1 MNERADRSGGATP
14 GGDRTHRVPVLVV
27 GGSLV
32 GLSTSVFLGRLG
44 VRHTLVERHTGT
56 SIHPRGRGNNV
67 RTMEIFRVAGT
78 EPDIRRAAA
87 TLADNHG
94 ILQTPT
100 LVGDAGEW
108 LFKQIDA
115 GGGLARFSPS
125 SWCLCSQNDLEP
137 ELLTHATNLGGDVR
151 FGTELLS
158 FEADAEG
165 VTAIVKS
172 RETGEHTT
180 IRADYMVA
188 ADGPRSPVR
197 EQLGIGQSGPGDLF
211 HNVSI
216 TFRSRRLADVVGE
229 RRFIVCYLTD
239 ENADGALLP
248 VDNRENWV
256 FHAPW
261 HPEQGETVEDFT
273 DERCAAHIRRAIGDP
288 DLDVEITG
296 KAPWHAA
303 QRVARSYRSGRV
315 LLAGDSAHEMSPTGA
330 FGSNTG
336 IQDAHNLAWKLA
348 AVLEGWAGEAL
359 LDTYDTERRPVAEAT
374 SARAA
379 ARSVEHSH
387 PGFAP
392 PPVMGGGGP
401 GAAGGPDGAPGAA
414 PGAGPDGVPGAGPGG
429 GFGGGSGGV
438 PGAGP
443 GGLSGAGSVAGSGVG
458 LAGGPGGSVGAGA
471 GGAPGAGSGG
481 VSGAGS
487 DGLPGAGSGGV
498 PGGPVAGAGSGV
510 GFDGGPGGG
519 FGGGSGGV
527 PGAGPGGLSGA
538 GSVAGP
544 GGSGGAGSGAG
555 FAGGPGGS
563 SGGVPG
569 GAPGAGSGGRP
580 GGMPG
585 ASGPGGRP
593 GGRPGGGPQ
602 RGILNVALGYRYP
615 QGAVVGADAASPVV
629 PEGLDL
635 TGAPGSRAP
644 HLWLRQGDARVS
656 TLDLYE
662 DSLVLLSD
670 AAQPTGWHE
679 AATRVAAELRVPLKP
694 YRVGGTP
701 EADLVPDDEETDWA
715 RAHGVTR
722 GGAVLIRPDGFVA
735 WRSPGPAPDPESM
748 LRQVVGTVLA
758 RT

>member
-1 MNERADRSGGATP
+1 MNERADRSGGAAP

-32 GLSTSVFLGRLG
+32 GLSTSLFLGRLG
-44 VRHTLVERHTGT
+44 VRHTLVERHAGT

-67 RTMEIFRVAGT
+67 RTMEIFRVAGA

-94 ILQTPT
+94 ILQAPT
-100 LVGDAGEW
+100 LAGEGEW
-108 LFKQIDA
+108 LFRQIDP

-137 ELLTHATNLGGDVR
+137 ELLAHAVNLGGDLR

-158 FEADAEG
+158 FETDTEG

-180 IRADYMVA
+180 IRADYLVA

-216 TFRSRRLADVVGE
+216 TFRSRRLADVVGD

-273 DERCAAHIRRAIGDP
+273 EERCAAHIRRAIGDP

-348 AVLEGWAGEAL
+348 AVLEGWAGEGL

-379 ARSVEHSH
+379 HRSVEHSH

-401 GAAGGPDGAPGAA
+401 CAGTASAAAGGAF
-414 PGAGPDGVPGAGPGG
+414 GP
-429 GFGGGSGGV
+429 
-438 PGAGP
+438 
-443 GGLSGAGSVAGSGVG
+443 
-458 LAGGPGGSVGAGA
+458 GGPGGPPRGK
-471 GGAPGAGSGG
+471 
-481 VSGAGS
+481 
-487 DGLPGAGSGGV
+487 
-498 PGGPVAGAGSGV
+498 
-510 GFDGGPGGG
+510 
-519 FGGGSGGV
+519 
-527 PGAGPGGLSGA
+527 
-538 GSVAGP
+538 
-544 GGSGGAGSGAG
+544 
-555 FAGGPGGS
+555 
-563 SGGVPG
+563 
-569 GAPGAGSGGRP
+569 
-580 GGMPG
+580 
-585 ASGPGGRP
+585 
-593 GGRPGGGPQ
+593 GGPQ

-615 QGAVVGADAASPVV
+615 RGAVVGADPATPVV

-644 HLWLRQGDARVS
+644 HLWLRRGEERLS

-679 AATRVAAELRVPLKP
+679 AAAEVAAGLRVPLHS

-701 EADLVPDDEETDWA
+701 GADLAPDDEETDWA

-722 GGAVLIRPDGFVA
+722 GGAVLVRPDGFVA
-735 WRSPGPAPDPESM
+735 WRSPGPAPDPAAM

>member
-1 MNERADRSGGATP
+1 MNERADRSGGATQ

-32 GLSTSVFLGRLG
+32 GLSMSVFLGRLG
-44 VRHTLVERHTGT
+44 VRHTLVERHAGT

-108 LFKQIDA
+108 LFKQIDP
-115 GGGLARFSPS
+115 GNGLARFSPS

-137 ELLTHATNLGGDVR
+137 ELLTHAVNLGGDLR

-158 FEADAEG
+158 FEAGTEG

-180 IRADYMVA
+180 IRADYLVA

-216 TFRSRRLADVVGE
+216 TFRSRRLADVVGD
-229 RRFIVCYLTD
+229 RRFIVCYLTE

-296 KAPWHAA
+296 RAPWHAA

-348 AVLEGWAGEAL
+348 AVLEGWAGEGL
-359 LDTYDTERRPVAEAT
+359 LDTYDMERRPVAEAT

-379 ARSVEHSH
+379 HRSVEHSH

-401 GAAGGPDGAPGAA
+401 GGAPG
-414 PGAGPDGVPGAGPGG
+414 GPGG
-429 GFGGGSGGV
+429 VGG
-438 PGAGP
+438 
-443 GGLSGAGSVAGSGVG
+443 
-458 LAGGPGGSVGAGA
+458 AGGPGGPGGA
-471 GGAPGAGSGG
+471 GGPGRTAGGPEGPGGPGAASGG
-481 VSGAGS
+481 VRGPGGPGGPGGASGG
-487 DGLPGAGSGGV
+487 PGGV
-498 PGGPVAGAGSGV
+498 PGG
-510 GFDGGPGGG
+510 GG
-519 FGGGSGGV
+519 
-527 PGAGPGGLSGA
+527 
-538 GSVAGP
+538 
-544 GGSGGAGSGAG
+544 
-555 FAGGPGGS
+555 
-563 SGGVPG
+563 PG
-569 GAPGAGSGGRP
+569 GAPGRG
-580 GGMPG
+580 
-585 ASGPGGRP
+585 
-593 GGRPGGGPQ
+593 PGGGPQ

-615 QGAVVGADAASPVV
+615 RGAVVGADPATPVV

-644 HLWLRQGDARVS
+644 HLWVRRGEERLS

-679 AATRVAAELRVPLKP
+679 AAAEVAAEMRVPLKP

-701 EADLVPDDEETDWA
+701 GADLVPDDEETDWA

-722 GGAVLIRPDGFVA
+722 GGAVLVRPDGFVA
-735 WRSPGPAPDPESM
+735 WRSPGPAPDPASM
-748 LRQVVGTVLA
+748 LRQVVGSVLA

>member
-1 MNERADRSGGATP
+1 MNERADRSGGATQ

-32 GLSTSVFLGRLG
+32 GLSMSVFLGRLG
-44 VRHTLVERHTGT
+44 VRHTLVERHAGT

-108 LFKQIDA
+108 LFKQIDP
-115 GGGLARFSPS
+115 GNGLARFSPS

-137 ELLTHATNLGGDVR
+137 ELLTHAVDLGGDLR

-158 FEADAEG
+158 FEAGTEG

-180 IRADYMVA
+180 IRADYLVA

-216 TFRSRRLADVVGE
+216 TFRSRRLADVVGD
-229 RRFIVCYLTD
+229 RRFIVCYLTE

-296 KAPWHAA
+296 RAPWHAA

-348 AVLEGWAGEAL
+348 AVLEGWAGEGL
-359 LDTYDTERRPVAEAT
+359 LDTYDMERRPVAEAT

-379 ARSVEHSH
+379 HRSVEHSH

-401 GAAGGPDGAPGAA
+401 G
-414 PGAGPDGVPGAGPGG
+414 GVPGGPGG
-429 GFGGGSGGV
+429 VGG
-438 PGAGP
+438 
-443 GGLSGAGSVAGSGVG
+443 
-458 LAGGPGGSVGAGA
+458 AGGPGGPGGA
-471 GGAPGAGSGG
+471 GGPGRTAGGPEGPGGPGAASGG
-481 VSGAGS
+481 VR
-487 DGLPGAGSGGV
+487 
-498 PGGPVAGAGSGV
+498 GP
-510 GFDGGPGGG
+510 GGPGG
-519 FGGGSGGV
+519 
-527 PGAGPGGLSGA
+527 
-538 GSVAGP
+538 
-544 GGSGGAGSGAG
+544 
-555 FAGGPGGS
+555 
-563 SGGVPG
+563 PG
-569 GAPGAGSGGRP
+569 GAPG
-580 GGMPG
+580 
-585 ASGPGGRP
+585 GPGGAP
-593 GGRPGGGPQ
+593 GGGGPGGAPGRGPGGGPQ

-615 QGAVVGADAASPVV
+615 RGAVVGADPATPVV

-644 HLWLRQGDARVS
+644 HLWVRRGEERLS

-679 AATRVAAELRVPLKP
+679 AAAEVAAETRVPLKP

-701 EADLVPDDEETDWA
+701 GADLVPDDEETDWA

-722 GGAVLIRPDGFVA
+722 GGAVLVRPDGFVA
-735 WRSPGPAPDPESM
+735 WRSPGPAPDPASM
-748 LRQVVGTVLA
+748 LRQVVGSVLA

>member
-1 MNERADRSGGATP
+1 MNERADRSGRAAP

-44 VRHTLVERHTGT
+44 VRHTLVERHAGT

-94 ILQTPT
+94 ILQAPT
-100 LVGDAGEW
+100 LAGDAGEW
-108 LFKQIDA
+108 LFKQIDP

-137 ELLTHATNLGGDVR
+137 ELLTHAVNLGGDLR

-158 FEADAEG
+158 FEADTEG

-180 IRADYMVA
+180 IRADYLVA

-216 TFRSRRLADVVGE
+216 TFHSRRLADVVGD

-379 ARSVEHSH
+379 HRSVEHSH

-392 PPVMGGGGP
+392 PPVVGVGGP
-401 GAAGGPDGAPGAA
+401 GAGTPG
-414 PGAGPDGVPGAGPGG
+414 GAGRGTGG
-429 GFGGGSGGV
+429 T
-438 PGAGP
+438 
-443 GGLSGAGSVAGSGVG
+443 
-458 LAGGPGGSVGAGA
+458 GGPGG
-471 GGAPGAGSGG
+471 PG
-481 VSGAGS
+481 
-487 DGLPGAGSGGV
+487 
-498 PGGPVAGAGSGV
+498 
-510 GFDGGPGGG
+510 
-519 FGGGSGGV
+519 
-527 PGAGPGGLSGA
+527 
-538 GSVAGP
+538 GP
-544 GGSGGAGSGAG
+544 GGSGGRGGSR
-555 FAGGPGGS
+555 GPGG
-563 SGGVPG
+563 
-569 GAPGAGSGGRP
+569 
-580 GGMPG
+580 
-585 ASGPGGRP
+585 
-593 GGRPGGGPQ
+593 PGGGPQ

-615 QGAVVGADAASPVV
+615 RGAVVGADPATPVV

-644 HLWLRQGDARVS
+644 HLWVRRGQDRLS

-679 AATRVAAELRVPLKP
+679 AAAAVAAGMRVPLKS
-694 YRVGGTP
+694 YRVGGSP
-701 EADLVPDDEETDWA
+701 GADLIPDDEETDWA

-722 GGAVLIRPDGFVA
+722 GGAVLVRPDGFVA

-748 LRQVVGTVLA
+748 LRQVAGTVLA
-758 RT
+758 RS